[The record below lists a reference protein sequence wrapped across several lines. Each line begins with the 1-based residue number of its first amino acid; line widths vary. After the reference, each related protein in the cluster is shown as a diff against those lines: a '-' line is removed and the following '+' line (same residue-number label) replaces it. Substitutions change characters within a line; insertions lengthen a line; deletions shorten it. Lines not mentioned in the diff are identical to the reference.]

1 MSAFVTR
8 YDFRAPGEALGR
20 QHEMFQRCLEQVGYV
35 EEHGQSAI
43 VLSEH
48 HASEDGYLPS
58 PLIAA
63 AAVAAK
69 TSTISISVAALLAN
83 LHDPLRVAEDI
94 AVLDLLSNGRVTY
107 TIGLGYRRVEY
118 AMFAKP
124 WETRGADIERA
135 IAVMRQAWTGEP
147 FTYDDRTVRVLPTP
161 SSPGGPV
168 LFYGG
173 GSRAAAL
180 RAARLGLH
188 FQPQA
193 ADPALKDL
201 YEAECRAQGRE
212 PGFVMLPPGGPAT
225 VFCSEDPDRFWAENG
240 QYLLAEARGYN
251 AWHNDHTSLV
261 RDSSDSVEEMR
272 AAGVYVVET
281 PDDLIARCLA
291 REIRVVSSHPLCGG
305 LPEEPSWESLRLVC
319 ETVMPAVKAG
329 IAEAKA
335 AKAAAVGA

>member
-1 MSAFVTR
+1 MSAFITR

-20 QHEMFQRCLEQVGYV
+20 QHEMFGRCLDQVGYI

-48 HASEDGYLPS
+48 HASDDGYLPS
-58 PLIAA
+58 PLIVA

-69 TSTISISVAALLAN
+69 TSRISISVAALLAN
-83 LHDPLRVAEDI
+83 LHDPLRIAEDI
-94 AVLDLLSNGRVTY
+94 AVLDNLSSGRVTY
-107 TIGLGYRRVEY
+107 TIGLGYRPEEY
-118 AMFAKP
+118 AMFGRP

-135 IAVMRQAWTGEP
+135 IQVLQQAWTGEP
-147 FTYDDRTVRVLPTP
+147 FEYDGRTVQVLPKP
-161 SSPGGPV
+161 YSADGPV

-173 GSRAAAL
+173 GSKAAAR

-193 ADPALKDL
+193 ADPSLKEL
-201 YEAECRAQGRE
+201 YKSECRAQGRE
-212 PGFVMLPPGGPAT
+212 PGFVLLPPGGPAT

-251 AWHNDHTSLV
+251 AWHNDFKSLV

-272 AAGVYVVET
+272 KRGVYAVET
-281 PDDLIARCLA
+281 PDDLIAKCIA

-305 LPEEPSWESLRLVC
+305 LPEEPSWESLRLIC
-319 ETVMPAVKAG
+319 EKVMPGVKAALPG
-329 IAEAKA
+329 
-335 AKAAAVGA
+335 

>member
-20 QHEMFQRCLEQVGYV
+20 QHEMFARCLDQVGYL
-35 EEHGQSAI
+35 EEHGQDAI

-48 HASEDGYLPS
+48 HASDDGYLPS

-63 AAVAAK
+63 AAVAAR

-83 LHDPLRVAEDI
+83 LSDPLRIAEDI
-94 AVLDLLSNGRVTY
+94 AVLDHLSGSRVTY
-107 TIGLGYRRVEY
+107 TIGLGYRREEY
-118 AMFAKP
+118 AMFGRA
-124 WETRGADIERA
+124 WETRGADIEKA
-135 IAVMRQAWTGEP
+135 IAVLQQAWTGEE
-147 FTYDDRTVRVLPTP
+147 FEHEGRTVRVLPTP
-161 SSPGGPV
+161 NQPPV

-173 GSRAAAL
+173 GSKAAAR

-188 FQPQA
+188 FQPQV

-201 YEAECRAQGRE
+201 YDAECRAAGRE
-212 PGFVMLPPGGPAT
+212 PGFVLLPPGGPAT

-251 AWHNDHTSLV
+251 AWHNDFTSLV
-261 RDSSDSVEEMR
+261 RDSSDSVAEMR

-281 PDDLIARCLA
+281 PEDLVAKCLA

-319 ETVMPAVKAG
+319 ETVLPAVKEG
-329 IAEAKA
+329 IAAARA
-335 AKAAAVGA
+335 AKAAAAP

>member
-8 YDFRAPGEALGR
+8 YDFRAPGEALAR
-20 QHEMFQRCLEQVGYV
+20 QHEMFARCLEQVGYL

-48 HASEDGYLPS
+48 HASDDGYLPS
-58 PLIAA
+58 PLIVA
-63 AAVAAK
+63 AAVAAR

-94 AVLDLLSNGRVTY
+94 AVLDHLSNGRVTY
-107 TIGLGYRRVEY
+107 TIGLGYRREEY
-118 AMFAKP
+118 AMFGRT
-124 WETRGADIERA
+124 WESRGSDIERA
-135 IAVMRQAWTGEP
+135 ISVMQRAWTGEA
-147 FTYDDRTVRVLPTP
+147 FEYDGRVVQVLPTP
-161 SSPGGPV
+161 YTAGGPV

-173 GSRAAAL
+173 GSKAAAR

-188 FQPQA
+188 FQPQV
-193 ADPALKDL
+193 ADPSLKEL
-201 YEAECRAQGRE
+201 YQAECRVQGRE
-212 PGFVMLPPGGPAT
+212 PGFVLLPPGGPAT

-251 AWHNDHTSLV
+251 AWHNDFTSLV
-261 RDSSDSVEEMR
+261 RDSSDTVEEMR
-272 AAGVYVVET
+272 RAGVYVVET
-281 PDDLIARCLA
+281 PEDLIAKCLA

-319 ETVMPAVKAG
+319 ETVMPAVKA
-329 IAEAKA
+329 AVAA
-335 AKAAAVGA
+335 AKAAGQ

>member
-20 QHEMFQRCLEQVGYV
+20 QHEMFARCLEQVGYI

-48 HASEDGYLPS
+48 HASDDGYLPS

-69 TSTISISVAALLAN
+69 TSSISISVAALLVN
-83 LHDPLRVAEDI
+83 LHDPLRIAEDI
-94 AVLDLLSNGRVTY
+94 AVLDHLSGGRVSY
-107 TIGLGYRRVEY
+107 TFGLGYRPEEY
-118 AMFAKP
+118 AMFGRA
-124 WETRGADIERA
+124 WETRGADIEA
-135 IAVMRQAWTGEP
+135 NIAVLQQAWTGES
-147 FTYDDRTVRVLPTP
+147 FAYDGRTVQVLPTP
-161 SSPGGPV
+161 HSPGGPV

-173 GSRAAAL
+173 GSKAAAR

-188 FQPQA
+188 FQPQVA
-193 ADPALKDL
+193 EPALRDL
-201 YEAECRAQGRE
+201 YVEECRKHGRE

-240 QYLLAEARGYN
+240 KYLLAEARGYN
-251 AWHNDHTSLV
+251 AWHNDNTSLV
-261 RDSSDSVEEMR
+261 RDASDSVEEMR
-272 AAGVYVVET
+272 TAGVYVVET
-281 PDDLIARCLA
+281 PEDLIAKCLS
-291 REIRVVSSHPLCGG
+291 REIRVVSNHPLCGG

-319 ETVMPAVKAG
+319 ETVLPAV
-329 IAEAKA
+329 KA
-335 AKAAAVGA
+335 AKAAAKA

>member
-20 QHEMFQRCLEQVGYV
+20 QHEMFGRCLEQVGYI

-48 HASEDGYLPS
+48 HASDDGYLPS
-58 PLIAA
+58 PLIVA

-94 AVLDLLSNGRVTY
+94 AVLDHLSEGRVTY
-107 TIGLGYRRVEY
+107 TIGLGYRPEEY
-118 AMFAKP
+118 AMFGRS

-135 IAVMRQAWTGEP
+135 ITVMRQAWTGEP
-147 FTYDDRTVRVLPTP
+147 FEYGGRTVRVLPTP
-161 SSPGGPV
+161 YGADGPV

-173 GSRAAAL
+173 GSKAAAR
-180 RAARLGLH
+180 RAARLGMH
-188 FQPQA
+188 FQPQI
-193 ADPALKDL
+193 ADPSLRDL
-201 YEAECRAQGRE
+201 YQDECRAHGRE
-212 PGFVMLPPGGPAT
+212 PGFVLLPPGGPAT

-240 QYLLAEARGYN
+240 KYLLAEARGYN
-251 AWHNDHTSLV
+251 AWHNDFTSLV

-272 AAGVYVVET
+272 KRGVYVVET
-281 PDDLIARCLA
+281 PDDLIAKCIA

-319 ETVMPAVKAG
+319 EKVLPAVKAG
-329 IAEAKA
+329 VAA
-335 AKAAAVGA
+335 AKAARH